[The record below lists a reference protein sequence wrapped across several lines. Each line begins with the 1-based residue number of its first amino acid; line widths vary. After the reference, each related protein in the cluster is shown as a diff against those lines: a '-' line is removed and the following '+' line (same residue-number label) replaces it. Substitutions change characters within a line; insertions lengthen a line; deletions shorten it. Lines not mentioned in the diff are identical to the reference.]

1 MLYLLTLISLMIG
14 VFSASICAILSIK
27 AFGEKWVVGK
37 TIEAEEMYALIDKL
51 SKGSFC
57 KRFSKI
63 IRNAITHFYKVW
75 RLLFLVPIVVFS
87 LWAFSTA
94 FYVTGGETCKSYFVS
109 SIPDNNAPPASLIV
123 SNGKEST
130 HIGMPWF
137 LGRTVLLA
145 ITCIYSLSIVV
156 AVLILIIIWGLMAL
170 IRAANNHVLKDS
182 QRFQP

>member
-1 MLYLLTLISLMIG
+1 MIG
-14 VFSASICAILSIK
+14 IFGASISAILSIK
-27 AFGEKWVVGK
+27 IFGEKWVAEK
-37 TIEAEEMYALIDKL
+37 IMEAGEMYTLISKL

-57 KRFSKI
+57 KSFSKI
-63 IRNAITHFYKVW
+63 IKNAITFLFKVW

-109 SIPDNNAPPASLIV
+109 SISDNNEPPASLIV

-130 HIGMPWF
+130 HIDMPWF

-145 ITCIYSLSIVV
+145 ITYIYSLSI
-156 AVLILIIIWGLMAL
+156 AAAILILIIIWGLMAL
-170 IRAANNHVLKDS
+170 IRAANNHVLKDLN
-182 QRFQP
+182 